1 MEVVLYTSSGQT
13 SKGPIPVV
21 VKSLSAVGTGYS
33 NTPTVDKV
41 LPAKEMYLRNTCI
54 EQSSIEYV
62 SLLTVVWLEMIPD
75 WFEMIQ

>member
-1 MEVVLYTSSGQT
+1 MSYTCGGKITKCCS
-13 SKGPIPVV
+13 V
-21 VKSLSAVGTGYS
+21 AVGTGYS

-62 SLLTVVWLEMIPD
+62 SLLTVVWLEMIQD